1 MQAWHIWI
9 FVAILFFIIEIFTP
23 GFVLAC
29 FGVGC
34 IASALVAFLKFN
46 LQIQILAFSATTLA
60 VFFGLRPLILQY
72 FFKSTDNVKTN
83 IDALANKIAR
93 VSVKI
98 DPAQNTGRV
107 LVNGEDWRAVSVD
120 ESEIQVGEKVEVL
133 KVEGS
138 KVIVKKISDSIGER

>member
-34 IASALVAFLKFN
+34 IASALAAFLNFN

-120 ESEIQVGEKVEVL
+120 ESVIQVGEKVEVL
-133 KVEGS
+133 KVDGS
-138 KVIVKKISDSIGER
+138 KVIVKKISN